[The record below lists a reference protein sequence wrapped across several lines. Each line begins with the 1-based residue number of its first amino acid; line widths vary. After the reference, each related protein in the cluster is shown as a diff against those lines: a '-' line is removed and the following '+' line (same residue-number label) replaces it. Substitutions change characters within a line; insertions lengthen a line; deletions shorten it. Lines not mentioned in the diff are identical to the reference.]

1 MQFQWLISNLEK
13 LLSYF
18 EMAVVWLAQFSF
30 LGMPHLEG
38 LWIHS
43 SNYLQNRDG
52 LDMCVETLY
61 IEQTNPYSLTCLFK
75 FDLCWEGVCFT
86 NLWNQNRIHNSSL
99 LCRREKWLVYSACL
113 KHTVPCFN
121 IVFTVR
127 GLFTKVI
134 LPTAVYYSFPRILVF
149 KGICIE

>member
-43 SNYLQNRDG
+43 SNYLEG
-52 LDMCVETLY
+52 EGWWCVETLY

-99 LCRREKWLVYSACL
+99 LCTMLQKLSKCEVEAWLCWKIILSAL
-113 KHTVPCFN
+113 KFYVKSD
-121 IVFTVR
+121 V
-127 GLFTKVI
+127 G
-134 LPTAVYYSFPRILVF
+134 VF
-149 KGICIE
+149 KQFKNVIFSNYRVSKSWFF